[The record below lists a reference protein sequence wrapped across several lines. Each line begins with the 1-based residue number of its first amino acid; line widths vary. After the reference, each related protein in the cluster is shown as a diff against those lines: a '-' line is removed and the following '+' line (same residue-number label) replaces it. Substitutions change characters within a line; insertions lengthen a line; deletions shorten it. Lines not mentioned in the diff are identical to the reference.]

1 MNRVCNF
8 LTGASLGAGFM
19 YFLDPNVGNRRR
31 ALVRDQV
38 NHFINQAG
46 DAIDVTVR
54 DFQNRMTGIMA
65 EARACAA
72 DYSGEQPSDEVL
84 AARVRSKLGRHVSH
98 PSAIEVAARDG
109 VVTLSGPI
117 LSREVPNLIRAVE
130 SVRGVQ
136 GVENQLDEHQT
147 AGNISALQ
155 GGREAIGDSI
165 DLLQQNWSQTTR
177 ALVGGAGAA
186 LMLRCLVRGGPMSA
200 LLCPVALALTT
211 RALANDDLG
220 HLLESTPSQ
229 GRGEMQATGG
239 RSQRQ
244 GNRNREDGNAG
255 RVRQSPRSHMAEV
268 GGGTAEI

>member
-8 LTGASLGAGFM
+8 LTGASLGAGIM

-31 ALVRDQV
+31 ALVRDQF

-54 DFQNRMTGIMA
+54 DFQNRTTGMMA
-65 EARACAA
+65 EMRACAS

-84 AARVRSKLGRHVSH
+84 AARVRSKLGRQVSH
-98 PSAIEVAARDG
+98 PSAIEVSARNG
-109 VVTLSGPI
+109 VVTLSGPV
-117 LSREVPNLIRAVE
+117 LSREVPNLIRAIE

-136 GVENQLDEHQT
+136 GVENELEEHQT

-155 GGREAIGDSI
+155 GGRDAIGESI
-165 DLLQQNWSQTTR
+165 DLMQQNWSPTTR
-177 ALVGGAGAA
+177 AVVGGAGAA

-200 LLCPVALALTT
+200 LLCPVGLALTT
-211 RALANDDLG
+211 RALANDELG
-220 HLLESTPSQ
+220 HLLESAPSRS
-229 GRGEMQATGG
+229 RGEMQASSG

-244 GNRNREDGNAG
+244 ENRNDGNRDRES
-255 RVRQSPRSHMAEV
+255 QYSRSEMAEV
-268 GGGTAEI
+268 GGSTDI